1 MATTMFVEALETRAG
16 SRRKGRAWIVVERN
30 RERHIFYN
38 THTHTQAVLC
48 QSTPYICRYFPK
60 RTIIFIIFTTPDD
73 ALKNSFFPIKISKTT
88 TITSRVFIL
97 TFPQHARRRRRRRRW
112 RLNSR
117 TSRSPN
123 SRKRSLYSI
132 KMATGPSRRK
142 SSVRCFVVVFASFFP
157 PFPQT
162 LTGEWS
168 TILPP
173 LSNHQSVVF
182 AMVLSLSLS
191 FRRLSREREIAS
203 SSKKPS
209 FDRARVAK
217 TNAAECRERE
227 RPLVVILVALLAL
240 LNDLG
245 DTKIG
250 DENVERVLNTGRTS
264 FFRRS
269 KSRKRTERQKA
280 EHKLKGGRSFVRSHA
295 RSLVRVT
302 RTQQQQQEFVIF

>member
-1 MATTMFVEALETRAG
+1 M
-16 SRRKGRAWIVVERN
+16 
-30 RERHIFYN
+30 
-38 THTHTQAVLC
+38 
-48 QSTPYICRYFPK
+48 
-60 RTIIFIIFTTPDD
+60 
-73 ALKNSFFPIKISKTT
+73 KNSFFPIKISKTT

-97 TFPQHARRRRRRRRW
+97 TFPQHARRRRRRW

-142 SSVRCFVVVFASFFP
+142 SSVRCFVGVFASFFP

-227 RPLVVILVALLAL
+227 RETPRRHSRCPF
-240 LNDLG
+240 G
-245 DTKIG
+245 SF
-250 DENVERVLNTGRTS
+250 ER
-264 FFRRS
+264 
-269 KSRKRTERQKA
+269 SR
-280 EHKLKGGRSFVRSHA
+280 
-295 RSLVRVT
+295 
-302 RTQQQQQEFVIF
+302 

>member
-1 MATTMFVEALETRAG
+1 
-16 SRRKGRAWIVVERN
+16 
-30 RERHIFYN
+30 
-38 THTHTQAVLC
+38 
-48 QSTPYICRYFPK
+48 
-60 RTIIFIIFTTPDD
+60 
-73 ALKNSFFPIKISKTT
+73 
-88 TITSRVFIL
+88 
-97 TFPQHARRRRRRRRW
+97 
-112 RLNSR
+112 
-117 TSRSPN
+117 
-123 SRKRSLYSI
+123 
-132 KMATGPSRRK
+132 
-142 SSVRCFVVVFASFFP
+142 
-157 PFPQT
+157 
-162 LTGEWS
+162 
-168 TILPP
+168 
-173 LSNHQSVVF
+173 
-182 AMVLSLSLS
+182 MVLSLSLS

>member
-1 MATTMFVEALETRAG
+1 MAAELTDEQITEFKEA
-16 SRRKGRAWIVVERN
+16 
-30 RERHIFYN
+30 F
-38 THTHTQAVLC
+38 
-48 QSTPYICRYFPK
+48 
-60 RTIIFIIFTTPDD
+60 
-73 ALKNSFFPIKISKTT
+73 ALFDKDGDG
-88 TITSRVFIL
+88 TITTKELGALF
-97 TFPQHARRRRRRRRW
+97 RRR
-112 RLNSR
+112 LCVIFS
-117 TSRSPN
+117 SFSPN
-123 SRKRSLYSI
+123 TYGGVVNNSPASLQSSI
-132 KMATGPSRRK
+132 GGVRDGP
-142 SSVRCFVVVFASFFP
+142 F
-157 PFPQT
+157 
-162 LTGEWS
+162 
-168 TILPP
+168 
-173 LSNHQSVVF
+173 
-182 AMVLSLSLS
+182 SLSLS
-191 FRRLSREREIAS
+191 FRRLSRGREIAS

-280 EHKLKGGRSFVRSHA
+280 EHKLKGVRSFVRSHA